1 MSSFKISMII
11 CLVIEVML
19 SLLLYFN
26 YDVELSK
33 AHRAYL
39 KNIHEKH
46 NAVLGS
52 FKSIVLS
59 RYNIIL
65 SSPEFADLLRDA
77 DNARDAME
85 IKAVSEKM
93 QEILQPQYASLATLG
108 IDMLRVYS
116 KNGVLIAYFSPES
129 PNGDDVPSYQLQI
142 DDQITQ
148 PAYISDT
155 LDHGF
160 RLLYPI
166 SSGGKR
172 IGSIEY
178 GISPIAYT
186 IYMGRMYQL
195 TVFFLENN
203 DYMKKKHFVPRTT
216 PDSVNI
222 SKYYTQFTY
231 NIDLLDINKLNQA
244 VKNGNIEADLRLG
257 RSFIKAIRGEDGYNF
272 EVAFLP
278 VKSYEE
284 NLAGY
289 LAQYSFDEITA
300 TLKNSMIKQWII
312 GSIWV
317 FMVLAVLLI
326 IVRNKR
332 RIERSKNILEGYRQ
346 ALDASA
352 MVITFNEEFKVSF
365 VNQRFL
371 DVTGHKLENLKN
383 EMFEDILCYAKDR
396 TKMDLAFA
404 VISRFEV
411 WNDICEFYTLKSKG
425 EDDTLTVSMTAV
437 PIVVNDKIMET
448 ICVWHDITQL
458 SRALE
463 TVRLAEAQ
471 KNETLKILTSY
482 MNASANTI
490 MVIDREW
497 NILFSNLMDK
507 QGIAE
512 KNKKAE
518 SDKTMANTSDDNNVI
533 VTENDEETFQ
543 YDEQLD
549 MGEKAENTS
558 LSERS
563 SDIGKNQKPQFD
575 NFINFCHKVM
585 FEGKVCR
592 KDCND
597 CHVDRVF
604 NHKKTVFFEY
614 IDDKNMIYEEIT
626 VFPIFNDKGEVT
638 LVVKERRDI
647 TSKVQSERRLLA
659 ASREQQAIAFQLQ
672 EMVVEYRAAKTEA
685 EKASQAKSLFLANMS
700 HEIRT
705 PINGIIGFLHL
716 LKDCKIDN
724 VGKDYLEIINA
735 STQSLL
741 GIVNDVLDF
750 SKIES
755 GKMDLELID
764 FNPVEAFEPVVDMYA
779 AKAKEKNIYIFANI
793 DNNLPKILKGD
804 PQHIRQVVVN
814 LMSNA
819 VKFTPE
825 NGRILL
831 SIALD
836 SYDEAHNSCIMEIAV
851 TDTGIGMSDKVIS
864 KLFNAFSQG
873 DNSVTR
879 KFGGTGLGLAISNN
893 ILALMHSKMEVVS
906 AEGKG
911 SKFMFRLKLPVIE
924 GPNPI
929 KYNDERML
937 VIGSSFASI
946 AITKYLNEFGCQV
959 VKANFDDGLP
969 RGEFKAAFAD
979 LSGDVYFFERNIAD
993 FKKEFPSVPLIVS
1006 YHKEPKDNLNIAK
1019 NMDYFLMRPIVL
1031 SRLANILDKITGRL
1045 NNSVKKVDSG
1055 AKADVLYKGDI
1066 LVVEDNAVNQ
1076 KLMQIFLTKSGLKVD
1091 QALDGL
1097 EGVKKVVNKP
1107 YDLIFMDIN
1116 MPHMD
1121 GITATQQIR
1130 DAGIKVPIVAL
1141 TANVIKNDIDTYLSS
1156 GMNDYLPKPV
1166 NFEKLVAVLGRYL
1179 KKDS

>member
-1 MSSFKISMII
+1 MSSFKISIII

-33 AHRAYL
+33 AHRSYL
-39 KNIHEKH
+39 KNLHEKH

-65 SSPEFADLLRDA
+65 STTEFASLLKEG
-77 DNARDAME
+77 DNAKDAMQM
-85 IKAVSEKM
+85 KVVSEKM
-93 QEILQPQYASLATLG
+93 QKLLQPQYASLATLG

-116 KNGVLIAYFSPES
+116 KNGVLLAYFSPES
-129 PNGDDVPSYQLQI
+129 PNGDDVPSYQLQLEG
-142 DDQITQ
+142 QITQ
-148 PAYISDT
+148 PSYISDT

-166 SSGGKR
+166 NAGGKR
-172 IGSIEY
+172 IGAIEY

-203 DYMKKKHFVPRTT
+203 NYMKKKHFVPRTT
-216 PDSVNI
+216 PDAVNV
-222 SKYYTQFTY
+222 SDDYTQFTY
-231 NIDLLDINKLNQA
+231 NIDLLDVNKLNQA
-244 VKNGNIEADLRLG
+244 IKNADIDADLGLG
-257 RSFIKAIRGEDGYNF
+257 RNFIKLISDKDGEVF

-284 NLAGY
+284 DLSGY
-289 LAQYSFDEITA
+289 LALYSFDEIT
-300 TLKNSMIKQWII
+300 LNLRGSMVKQWII

-332 RIERSKNILEGYRQ
+332 RIERSNNILKGYRM

-371 DVTGHKLENLKN
+371 DATGHKLENLKD

-396 TKMDLAFA
+396 KKMDEAFL

-411 WNDICEFYTLKSKG
+411 WNGICEFYTLHSKG
-425 EDDTLTVSMTAV
+425 EDDALTVSMTAV
-437 PIVVNDKIMET
+437 PIVVNNKIMET
-448 ICVWHDITQL
+448 ICVWHDISQL

-490 MVIDREW
+490 MVIDIEW
-497 NILFSNLMDK
+497 RILFSNLMDK
-507 QGIAE
+507 PGIAGKE
-512 KNKKAE
+512 KKAG
-518 SDKTMANTSDDNNVI
+518 SDNTAI
-533 VTENDEETFQ
+533 P
-543 YDEQLD
+543 
-549 MGEKAENTS
+549 AENGERQNDTES
-558 LSERS
+558 LQSSENPNTEESAGSSGGAMTPS
-563 SDIGKNQKPQFD
+563 SDNTKNQEPQFD
-575 NFINFCHKVM
+575 NFVDFCHKVM
-585 FEGKVCR
+585 FEGKTCQ
-592 KDCND
+592 KDCAD
-597 CHVDRVF
+597 CHVESVF
-604 NHKKTVFFEY
+604 NTKEMAFFEY
-614 IDDKNMIYEEIT
+614 IDDTNMIYEEIS
-626 VFPIFNDKGEVT
+626 VFPIFNDKGEVA

-659 ASREQQAIAFQLQ
+659 ASREQRAIAFQLQ
-672 EMVVEYRAAKTEA
+672 EMVVEFKAAKTEA

-716 LKDCKIDN
+716 LKDCKIDT
-724 VGKDYLEIINA
+724 VGKDYLEIINS

-755 GKMDLELID
+755 GKMDLEFID
-764 FNPVEAFEPVVDMYA
+764 FNPVEAFEPVVDMYV

-793 DNNLPKILKGD
+793 DNNLPKTLKGD
-804 PQHIRQVVVN
+804 PLHIRQVVVN

-831 SIALD
+831 SIGLD
-836 SYDEAHNSCIMEIAV
+836 SYDRAHNTCIMEIAV
-851 TDTGIGMSDKVIS
+851 TDTGIGMSDKVIG
-864 KLFNAFSQG
+864 KLFSAFSQG

-893 ILALMHSKMEVVS
+893 ILALMHSKLEVVS

-911 SKFMFRLKLPVIE
+911 SKFQFRIKLPVIE
-924 GPNPI
+924 GPDPI
-929 KYNDERML
+929 KYKGSKML
-937 VIGSSFASI
+937 LIGNSFAAI
-946 AITKYLNEFGCQV
+946 AIAKYLHEFDCEV
-959 VKANFDDGLP
+959 VKATFDDGLP
-969 RGEFKAAFAD
+969 EGEYRAAFAD
-979 LSGDVYFFERNIAD
+979 FSGDAYFFERNIAG
-993 FKKEFPSVPLIVS
+993 FKEKFPSVPLIVS
-1006 YHKEPKDNLNIAK
+1006 YDKEPKDNPNIAK

-1045 NNSVKKVDSG
+1045 SSSPKKVDTETKSG
-1055 AKADVLYKGDI
+1055 ILYRGNI

-1097 EGVKKVVNKP
+1097 EGVKKVINKP

-1121 GITATQQIR
+1121 GITATKQIR
-1130 DAGIKVPIVAL
+1130 DAGIKIPIIAL
-1141 TANVIKNDIDTYLSS
+1141 TANVIKNDIETYLSS
-1156 GMNDYLPKPV
+1156 GMSDYLPKPV
-1166 NFEKLVAVLGRYL
+1166 NFEKLIAVLARYL
-1179 KKDS
+1179 KTSS